1 MQHVCKDKRP
11 LAASHSVH
19 TAVSPCTRR
28 TLFSTVLFS
37 RFDQFPEGERARV
50 ESSVTTGDLSQVGLL
65 SFQSLLLRFGP
76 SVLRLKYNLI
86 LFQVHLGLN
95 FSLTS

>member
-1 MQHVCKDKRP
+1 M
-11 LAASHSVH
+11 
-19 TAVSPCTRR
+19 
-28 TLFSTVLFS
+28 
-37 RFDQFPEGERARV
+37 